1 MKFRSGRYRAF
12 IFWLGCLGIVVL
24 FFGLL
29 LRVALIL
36 ISHDVARVQGWISAV
51 VHKPVT
57 IGHLSIAGY
66 GIPNF
71 QMSEVSVLNDQR
83 TKILLRLPKVT
94 LGVDFLATLFSGRIT
109 LSRIRINGLN
119 LVLRRTGHDQ
129 FKLDGFAQF
138 GLAKEE
144 KPSDV
149 RQFLF
154 ILLAQKHID
163 LVDSKITYYKQSG
176 EKLPS
181 VRLNIQVRNT
191 KSRHRINGWLQTID
205 VSDQALYWHV
215 NLQGYKIDQL
225 HGTISLLGKRIDV
238 APWVREFFL
247 YDLTPHSGELAQ
259 FKVHANWE
267 ADHLTQ
273 INGFADTINLILQ
286 NTSGHLLK
294 FSPFQI
300 RGSWQA
306 NQNHWNADLAVTNF
320 GVSRWGRFP
329 GVAGVTGY
337 LTLTPNSGI
346 FQLKTPALF
355 LDLRDYF
362 DTTWQFSQTVAA
374 ADWHYQDHGW
384 QINVSKLITQNDDLK
399 LDGHFKIMLPKNSSP
414 TLDLETNLI
423 LHRAKNIDHYLP
435 KKLLAPKLIKWLDT
449 AIEQARGDAK
459 ILIRG
464 PLDQFPFTRGNG
476 IFLVKSKLQDV
487 VLNYWPQWPKLEK
500 LNADLIFSGDKMQI
514 TAHQARLFQVDLPT
528 FTATIPKMSKM
539 QQTILYIDADRIHTT
554 AEHLLA
560 FIKSTPLT
568 RIRSNQ
574 IDRLMLKGPGVL
586 KAHLEIPLDTGPK
599 KTQIYT
605 KFNLDNGTINLP
617 DHGINLERVSGGLIV
632 TENGLS
638 SDGINAQLFN
648 KPIKISTQKPNVFLI
663 DYLGLR
669 TQLVLQ
675 TEGSLFTLNDPKI
688 QGTIF
693 VPNSGKKIVAKFS
706 RLSLTAQ
713 DAPSNTNFAIKRTQI
728 PSIEFDSRNF
738 LYDRKYLGHTRVN
751 LVSKPW
757 RTELKSL
764 EVDNPDFYLTAT
776 GNWQG
781 ESGRDISTWRGM
793 LSTRRLNK
801 FLVLWGLPARINSR
815 YAEIDF
821 RLGWRGLP
829 SDPNLKDMN
838 GTLSFSAQNGQI
850 IDIGS
855 GAQTQMS
862 FGKLLTALSVESI
875 GRRLQLDFSDFRTKD
890 FDFDLFEGNLVLQNG
905 QALLRNTFIDGPV
918 AAVNITGRI
927 GLVDEDYDLTIQI
940 VPHFT
945 SSLPVIIGLAG
956 GPLAGGVTL
965 IANAFLGKVVQTIA
979 ANTYHMR
986 GRWGNPK
993 VSTLSSKPLPQD
1005 KQLPSGNNQR
1015 KSCL

>member
-1 MKFRSGRYRAF
+1 MKFRSGRYRVF
-12 IFWLGCLGIVVL
+12 IFWLGCLSVVVL
-24 FFGLL
+24 SFWLL
-29 LRVALIL
+29 LRGALTL
-36 ISHDVARVQGWISAV
+36 ISHDVNRIGNWISAAI
-51 VHKPVT
+51 HKPVT

-71 QMSEVSVLNDQR
+71 QMREVSILNDQR
-83 TKILLRLPKVT
+83 TKVLLRLPKVI
-94 LGVDFLATLFSGRIT
+94 LGVDFLATLLSGHIT
-109 LSRIRINGLN
+109 LSRVRISGLD
-119 LVLRRTGHDQ
+119 LALHRTGHDQ
-129 FKLDGFAQF
+129 FQLDGFDRF
-138 GLAKEE
+138 DLTKED

-149 RQFLF
+149 HQFLF
-154 ILLAQKHID
+154 MLLAQKRID

-181 VRLNIQVRNT
+181 AQLNIHVRNT
-191 KSRHRINGWLQTID
+191 KSKHRIDGRLQTID
-205 VSDQALYWHV
+205 ASDQALYWNI

-225 HGTISLLGKRIDV
+225 HGTIDLLGKHIHV
-238 APWVREFFL
+238 TPWAREFFL
-247 YDLTPHSGELAQ
+247 YDLTSHSGELAQ
-259 FKVHANWE
+259 FKLQANWD
-267 ADHLTQ
+267 ANHLTQ
-273 INGFADTINLILQ
+273 VHGFADTIDLILQ
-286 NTSGHLLK
+286 NKSGHLLK
-294 FSPFQI
+294 FSPFQV

-306 NQNHWNADLAVTNF
+306 NQNNWNANLTLTNF
-320 GVSRWGRFP
+320 GMSRWGRFP
-329 GVAGVTGY
+329 GVAGVTGD
-337 LTLTPNSGI
+337 LTLTPDSGSL
-346 FQLKTPALF
+346 QLKTPALA

-362 DTTWQFSQTVAA
+362 NTHWQFSQTVAT

-384 QINVSKLITQNDDLK
+384 HVNVSKLMTQNDDLE
-399 LDGHFKIMLPKNSSP
+399 LDGHFKMMLPKHSSP
-414 TLDLETNLI
+414 TVDLETNLI
-423 LHRAKNIDHYLP
+423 LHRAKNIGPYLP
-435 KKLLAPKLIKWLDT
+435 KKLLSPELIQWLHT
-449 AIEQARGDAK
+449 AIEHGRGDAK

-476 IFLVKSKLQDV
+476 IFSVKSKLHDV
-487 VLNYWPQWPKLEK
+487 VLNYWPQWPKLER
-500 LNADLIFSGDKMQI
+500 LNADLIFSGDKVQI
-514 TAHQARLFQVDLPT
+514 TAHQGRLFQVDLLPW
-528 FTATIPKMSKM
+528 TATIPKISKT
-539 QQTILYIDADRIHTT
+539 QTILYIDADRIHTT

-560 FIKSTPLT
+560 FVKSTPIRT
-568 RIRSNQ
+568 RSNQ
-574 IDRLMLKGPGVL
+574 IDHLMVKGPGVL
-586 KAHLEIPLDTGPK
+586 KAHLEIPLNKGPK

-617 DHGINLERVSGGLIV
+617 DRGITLERASGGLII
-632 TENGLS
+632 TESGLS
-638 SDGINAQLFN
+638 SDGMNAQLFN
-648 KPIKISTQKPNVFLI
+648 KPIKISTQKPNIFLI

-693 VPNSGKKIVAKFS
+693 VPNSGKKVVAKFN

-713 DAPSNTNFAIKRTQI
+713 DAPSNTNFSIKRTQI

-757 RTELKSL
+757 RTELNNL

-781 ESGRDISTWRGM
+781 ESGGDISTWRGM
-793 LSTRRLNK
+793 LSTRHLNK

-829 SDPNLKDMN
+829 SDPNLNNMN

-875 GRRLQLDFSDFRTKD
+875 GRRLQLDFSDFRTQD
-890 FDFDLFEGNLVLQNG
+890 FDFDLFEGNVVLQNG
-905 QALLRNTFIDGPV
+905 QALIRNTLIDGPV

-986 GRWGNPK
+986 GSWGKPK
-993 VSTLSSKPLPQD
+993 ISTLSSEPLPQD
-1005 KQLPSGNNQR
+1005 KPLPSGNNQR
-1015 KSCL
+1015 KSCS